1 MPNSH
6 RGSLVHTPHFAPRH
20 FENAAIP
27 SAARPLFYTASSR
40 QRFQRRL
47 PDSYPARLTGCVSGA
62 RAGRRCKK
70 FLSSLA
76 RGLIWWLGLWAVM
89 ASAQAGPT
97 RYVTDEFTITLRSGA
112 GNQYRILQLLPTG
125 TSVEVVETDSGWTR
139 VETAK
144 GRQGWVSSQYLISRP
159 PAAQRLE
166 QVSTKLAQL
175 QAQDGQ
181 LEQRME
187 QTQQQLVQARER
199 VNKLTSARDRLIR
212 QLDESR
218 EGLQLANENK
228 QLKKQIIDLKRRLQ
242 DLANETERLSDRS
255 RQDWFLVGAAV
266 LFAGMLVGITVTRI
280 RWRRRSSWGDL

>member
-1 MPNSH
+1 M
-6 RGSLVHTPHFAPRH
+6 
-20 FENAAIP
+20 
-27 SAARPLFYTASSR
+27 
-40 QRFQRRL
+40 
-47 PDSYPARLTGCVSGA
+47 SGA
-62 RAGRRCKK
+62 EPGRRCKK
-70 FLSSLA
+70 FLSRLA
-76 RGLIWWLGLWAVM
+76 LGLVWWLGLWAVM
-89 ASAQAGPT
+89 GNAQAGPT
-97 RYVTDEFTITLRSGA
+97 RYVTDEFTITLRSGG
-112 GNQYRILQLLPTG
+112 GNQYRILRLLPTG
-125 TSVEVVETDSGWTR
+125 TALEVLERDTGWAR

-144 GRQGWVSSQYLISRP
+144 GRQGWVPAQYLISRP

-166 QVSTKLAQL
+166 QVSAKLAQL

-181 LEQRME
+181 LEQKME
-187 QTQQQLVQARER
+187 QTQQRLAQARER
-199 VNKLTSARDRLIR
+199 VDKLASARDRLTQ

-218 EGLQLANENK
+218 EGLHLATENK